1 MKHEQD
7 NQMNENLDK
16 KTDSKSEFKEN
27 FIKELFEYLKM
38 IAFVVITVFVV
49 NQFILINARIPSES
63 MANTILAGDQI
74 FGNRLAYLF
83 DEPERYDIVI
93 FKYPD
98 DKEQYFIKRVIGLPG
113 DTVNIIDGDV
123 YVTTADGEELFVE
136 DHFLPEEPY
145 GSYGPYTVP
154 DGSYFMLGDNRNC
167 SKDSRFW
174 NNTYVPEGDILG
186 KAVLRYWPLN
196 KFGIVK

>member
-1 MKHEQD
+1 MNNEQEKVLDEKKEKKD
-7 NQMNENLDK
+7 NFL
-16 KTDSKSEFKEN
+16 
-27 FIKELFEYLKM
+27 KELFEYVKM
-38 IAFVVITVFVV
+38 IAIVVVTVLIV

-83 DEPERYDIVI
+83 DDPERYDIVI

-98 DKEQYFIKRVIGLPG
+98 DRSQYFIKRVIGLPG
-113 DTVNIIDGDV
+113 ETVTIVDGDV
-123 YVTTADGEELFVE
+123 YVTTAEGEEILAE
-136 DHFLPEEPY
+136 DSFLPEDAN
-145 GSYGPYTVP
+145 GSYGPYEVP
-154 DGSYFMLGDNRNC
+154 EGSYFMLGDNRNW
-167 SKDSRFW
+167 SKDSRYW

>member
-1 MKHEQD
+1 MNNEQEKVLDEKKEKKD
-7 NQMNENLDK
+7 NFL
-16 KTDSKSEFKEN
+16 
-27 FIKELFEYLKM
+27 KELFEYVKM
-38 IAFVVITVFVV
+38 IAIVVVTVLIV

-83 DEPERYDIVI
+83 DDPERYDIVI

-98 DKEQYFIKRVIGLPG
+98 DRSQYFIKRVIGLPG
-113 DTVNIIDGDV
+113 ETVTIVDGDV
-123 YVTTADGEELFVE
+123 YVTTAEGEEILAE
-136 DHFLPEEPY
+136 DSFLPEDAN
-145 GSYGPYTVP
+145 GSYGPYEVP
-154 DGSYFMLGDNRNC
+154 EGSYFMLGDNRNW
-167 SKDSRFW
+167 SKDSRYW
-174 NNTYVPEGDILG
+174 NNTYVPEDDILG

>member
-7 NQMNENLDK
+7 NQMNVNLDK

>member
-1 MKHEQD
+1 MNNEQEKVLDEKKEKKD
-7 NQMNENLDK
+7 NFL
-16 KTDSKSEFKEN
+16 
-27 FIKELFEYLKM
+27 KELFEYVKM
-38 IAFVVITVFVV
+38 IAIVVVTVLIV

-83 DEPERYDIVI
+83 DDPERYDIVI

-98 DKEQYFIKRVIGLPG
+98 DRSQYFIKRVIGLP
-113 DTVNIIDGDV
+113 DETVTIVDGDV
-123 YVTTADGEELFVE
+123 YVTTAEGEEILVE
-136 DHFLPEEPY
+136 DSFLPEDAN
-145 GSYGPYTVP
+145 GSYGPYDVP
-154 DGSYFMLGDNRNC
+154 EGSYFMLGDNRNW
-167 SKDSRFW
+167 SKDSRYW
-174 NNTYVPEGDILG
+174 NNTYVPEDDILG

>member
-1 MKHEQD
+1 MNNEQEKVLDEKKEKRD
-7 NQMNENLDK
+7 NFL
-16 KTDSKSEFKEN
+16 
-27 FIKELFEYLKM
+27 KELFEYVKM
-38 IAFVVITVFVV
+38 IAIVVVTVLIV

-98 DKEQYFIKRVIGLPG
+98 DKSQYFIKRVIGLPG
-113 DTVNIIDGDV
+113 ETVEIIDGDV
-123 YVTTADGEELFVE
+123 YVTTIGGEEILVE
-136 DHFLPEEPY
+136 DSFLPEEAN
-145 GSYGPYTVP
+145 GSYGPYEVP
-154 DGSYFMLGDNRNC
+154 EGAYFMLGDNRNW

-174 NNTYVPEGDILG
+174 INTYVPEEDILG

-196 KFGIVK
+196 KIGIVK

>member
-1 MKHEQD
+1 MKYEKD
-7 NQMNENLDK
+7 EILDK
-16 KTDSKSEFKEN
+16 KTEKDENSKSEFKEN
-27 FIKELFEYLKM
+27 FIKELIEYLKM
-38 IAFVVITVFVV
+38 IAIVVVTVFIV
-49 NQFILINARIPSES
+49 NQFILINARIPSGS
-63 MANTILAGDQI
+63 MENTILTGDQI

-98 DKEQYFIKRVIGLPG
+98 DRKQYFIKRVIGLPG
-113 DTVNIIDGDV
+113 DTVNIVDGDV
-123 YVTTADGEELFVE
+123 YITTAQGEEFLAE
-136 DHFLPEEPY
+136 DHFLPEDSN
-145 GSYGPYTVP
+145 GSFGPYTVP
-154 DGSYFMLGDNRNC
+154 EGSYFMLGDNRNW

-196 KFGIVK
+196 KLGIVK

>member
-1 MKHEQD
+1 MKYEQD
-7 NQMNENLDK
+7 NQMNVNLDK

-113 DTVNIIDGDV
+113 DTVNIVDGDV
-123 YVTTADGEELFVE
+123 YVTTANG
-136 DHFLPEEPY
+136 
-145 GSYGPYTVP
+145 
-154 DGSYFMLGDNRNC
+154 
-167 SKDSRFW
+167 
-174 NNTYVPEGDILG
+174 
-186 KAVLRYWPLN
+186 
-196 KFGIVK
+196 

>member
-1 MKHEQD
+1 MNNEQEKVLDEKKEKKD
-7 NQMNENLDK
+7 NFL
-16 KTDSKSEFKEN
+16 
-27 FIKELFEYLKM
+27 KELFEYVKM
-38 IAFVVITVFVV
+38 IAIVVVTVLIV

-83 DEPERYDIVI
+83 DDPERYDIVI

-98 DKEQYFIKRVIGLPG
+98 DRSQYFIKRVIGLPG
-113 DTVNIIDGDV
+113 ETVTIVDGDV
-123 YVTTADGEELFVE
+123 YVTTAEGEEILVE
-136 DHFLPEEPY
+136 DSFLPEDANGSY
-145 GSYGPYTVP
+145 GSYEVP
-154 DGSYFMLGDNRNC
+154 EGSYFMLGDNRNW
-167 SKDSRFW
+167 SKDSRYW
-174 NNTYVPEGDILG
+174 NNTYVPEDDILG

>member
-1 MKHEQD
+1 MNNEQEKVLDEKKEKKD
-7 NQMNENLDK
+7 NFL
-16 KTDSKSEFKEN
+16 
-27 FIKELFEYLKM
+27 KELFEYVKM
-38 IAFVVITVFVV
+38 IAIVVVTVLIV

-83 DEPERYDIVI
+83 DDPERYDIVI

-98 DKEQYFIKRVIGLPG
+98 DRSQYFIKRVIGLPG
-113 DTVNIIDGDV
+113 ETVTIVDGDV
-123 YVTTADGEELFVE
+123 YVTTAEGEEILVE
-136 DHFLPEEPY
+136 DSFLPEDAN
-145 GSYGPYTVP
+145 GSYGPYDVP
-154 DGSYFMLGDNRNC
+154 EGSYFMLGDNRNW
-167 SKDSRFW
+167 SKDSRYW
-174 NNTYVPEGDILG
+174 NNTYVPEDDILG

>member
-1 MKHEQD
+1 MNNEQEKVLDEKKEKKD
-7 NQMNENLDK
+7 NFL
-16 KTDSKSEFKEN
+16 
-27 FIKELFEYLKM
+27 KELFEYVKM
-38 IAFVVITVFVV
+38 IAIVVVTVLIV

-83 DEPERYDIVI
+83 DDPERYDIVI

-98 DKEQYFIKRVIGLPG
+98 DRSQYFIKRVIGLPG
-113 DTVNIIDGDV
+113 ETVTIVDGDV
-123 YVTTADGEELFVE
+123 YVTTAEGEEILVE
-136 DHFLPEEPY
+136 DSFLPEDAN
-145 GSYGPYTVP
+145 GSYGPYEVP
-154 DGSYFMLGDNRNC
+154 EGSYFMLGDNRNW
-167 SKDSRFW
+167 SKDSRYW
-174 NNTYVPEGDILG
+174 NNTYVPEDDILG

>member
-1 MKHEQD
+1 MKYEQD
-7 NQMNENLDK
+7 NQMNVNLDK

>member
-98 DKEQYFIKRVIGLPG
+98 DREQYFIKRVIGLPG